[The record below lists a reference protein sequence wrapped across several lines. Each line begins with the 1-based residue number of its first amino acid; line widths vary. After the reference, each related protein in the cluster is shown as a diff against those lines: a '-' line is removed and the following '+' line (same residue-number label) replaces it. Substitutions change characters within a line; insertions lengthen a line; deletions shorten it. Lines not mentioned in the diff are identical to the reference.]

1 MSAETDVRALLAGY
15 APLTALVSTRI
26 SQDVADEGAAYPLV
40 VFTVRHAPIQA
51 VDGTTV
57 ADQCTV
63 SVESWA
69 ATASGAAAVAD
80 QVAAA
85 FATAPAAR
93 AVRVLDRGTGH
104 DAETGYDSDAIT
116 VEWWA

>member
-1 MSAETDVRALLAGY
+1 MSVETDVRALLAGY

-26 SQDVADEGAAYPLV
+26 SQDVADEGAGYPLV
-40 VFTVRHAPIQA
+40 VFTVRHAPVQA

-63 SVESWA
+63 AVEAWGKTATEA
-69 ATASGAAAVAD
+69 AGVAD
-80 QVAAA
+80 QVVAAL
-85 FATAPAAR
+85 ATAPAAR

-104 DAETGYDSDAIT
+104 DADTGYDSDAIT
-116 VEWWA
+116 AEWWA